1 MNENYTWNIATSIE
15 YMNEMG
21 VEFPLAE
28 NLFQNSGRKPKIFQ
42 TNGEAWVLRWGVSNV
57 WYIS

>member
-1 MNENYTWNIATSIE
+1 MNENYSWNIATLIE

-28 NLFQNSGRKPKIFQ
+28 NLFQNFGRKPKNFQ
-42 TNGEAWVLRWGVSNV
+42 MNGEVWVLRRGVSFV
-57 WYIS
+57 WYTS